1 MRKYNSISLS
11 KVLFVQPRWGCRFIE
26 WPFYYK
32 PATPKESNISLTKRH
47 RFKKS
52 LFVILK
58 SNQIIWYILGLIEVL
73 LIFRLVLKGLGASLS
88 SGFTGIIYAITA
100 PLALPFAGIL
110 RESVSGNSIIEWSTI
125 IAIIVYI
132 CLAWGIVY
140 LIDLIYPI
148 TPKDVENKI

>member
-1 MRKYNSISLS
+1 MNQTDTTREEVTTIVNESPQQVVKKTTKQASPQ
-11 KVLFVQPRWGCRFIE
+11 VQGQAPQE
-26 WPFYYK
+26 VY
-32 PATPKESNISLTKRH
+32 E
-47 RFKKS
+47 KKKT
-52 LFVILK
+52 ILR